1 MGNCSNP
8 LLTLFQLMTEKDKER
23 FQVMGERDKLRIT
36 QDATGRVTKRKQVKD
51 PNAPKRAVSAYLW
64 YALTVKSIQSN

>member
-23 FQVMGERDKLRIT
+23 FQVMPEQDKLRIA
-36 QDATGRVTKRKQVKD
+36 QGATGRVTKRKQVKD
-51 PNAPKRAVSAYLW
+51 PIAPKRAVSAYLW
-64 YALTVKSIQSN
+64 YALTVKSIESN